1 MNAERDESKFIQDIV
16 ETIADIK
23 EPLMQVVTTSMKE
36 NQRRHELQ
44 VKIYYLCLLSSF
56 SFSSTLYFN
65 K

>member
-44 VKIYYLCLLSSF
+44 V
-56 SFSSTLYFN
+56 
-65 K
+65 